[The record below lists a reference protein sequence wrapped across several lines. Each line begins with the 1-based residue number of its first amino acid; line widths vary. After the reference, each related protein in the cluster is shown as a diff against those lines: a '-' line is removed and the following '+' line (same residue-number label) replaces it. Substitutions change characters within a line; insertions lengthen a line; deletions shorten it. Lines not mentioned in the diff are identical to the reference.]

1 VRFGLHSS
9 ITACDILDCA
19 EVKTI
24 LVDVCIGSLIDG
36 HYRAEPRNGK
46 VACLLFF
53 QVVTDYPKTFEVFP
67 DYQRH
72 SHCQYFGTANSIC
85 KGET

>member
-1 VRFGLHSS
+1 MQ
-9 ITACDILDCA
+9 
-19 EVKTI
+19 
-24 LVDVCIGSLIDG
+24 
-36 HYRAEPRNGK
+36 RNSE
-46 VACLLFF
+46 LENYLEEMLFF